1 MSCLAISITS
11 GFQLHV
17 TCLKISLLQF
27 GFSCQSGPDP
37 PPQKKVKPNEDGK
50 KGKKS
55 ECCTTESKSQHSVF
69 WNAWLSQF
77 GWLIFD
83 KESQTMKCYVCT
95 DANLQSCLNRLL
107 YNILI
112 FQENFNVNEIIEEAY
127 VLFKGEKS
135 TTCWVLRARG
145 KIRQTTLCLI

>member
-27 GFSCQSGPDP
+27 GFSCQSGPDH
-37 PPQKKVKPNEDGK
+37 PPQKKIKPNEDGK

-83 KESQTMKCYVCT
+83 KESPNCDVCVVLPKIGFQ
-95 DANLQSCLNRLL
+95 NLYLL
-107 YNILI
+107 D
-112 FQENFNVNEIIEEAY
+112 FFEEGEN
-127 VLFKGEKS
+127 
-135 TTCWVLRARG
+135 
-145 KIRQTTLCLI
+145 TL

>member
-1 MSCLAISITS
+1 MSCSAISITS

-17 TCLKISLLQF
+17 ICLKILLLQF
-27 GFSCQSGPDP
+27 GFSCQSGTDP
-37 PPQKKVKPNEDGK
+37 PPKKKVMPNEERK
-50 KGKKS
+50 KGGKIRILYNRKQIS
-55 ECCTTESKSQHSVF
+55 TLSF
-69 WNAWLSQF
+69 RNAWLSQF

-112 FQENFNVNEIIEEAY
+112 FQENFSVNEIIQEAC

-135 TTCWVLRARG
+135 SSC
-145 KIRQTTLCLI
+145 C